1 MLMVV
6 ASDWTERHRPT
17 SELELEG
24 NETERSKIRMWLDKW
39 KTGEPKKK
47 GILLSGPPGVGKTT
61 IARAIAEDMG
71 WTVIELN
78 ASDARNATA
87 IRKAATMGSTH
98 RSLFHDPNKKEQKTL
113 ILLDEVD
120 HLGGGLR
127 KASEKRVSSELGE
140 ARIEGGQQGDFGG
153 KAELLLL
160 LENTKQPVMLA
171 CNDEQRFW
179 GKSNWRYAK
188 DRFSKYLEIIKFK
201 RANNDALRR
210 IAKRILR
217 LEQIDFND
225 EAIELLVKYNPGD
238 LRALVRDL
246 QVLTENLNRPLGI
259 AEVEEYVT
267 SNPRDLSID
276 LFPGLEALYKSRT
289 CKEAVRILRTIDKDE
304 LSFIDWVHWNN
315 SQFFKD
321 DHSIKTANRALSLS
335 DKAFASKYR
344 NTAHRST
351 YWSQHLTSLSAS
363 VANSKPLHQKLYPRY
378 PTYLSN
384 RYHSFKP
391 NIIEQLSKLSGTSD
405 ASTVEELLPILTILH
420 GSQHQ
425 MGDVH
430 NFSISIQLGLTA
442 EEHIALTDI
451 PSNRT
456 SAKNLIDEFNQKILT
471 ISRTKNEERKSVEA
485 FHEPVIHHSNS
496 MTEETDKDSTKDE
509 DKSEP
514 TGQMKLF

>member
-1 MLMVV
+1 MEV

-24 NETERSKIRMWLDKW
+24 NESQRSKIRIWLEKW
-39 KTGEPKKK
+39 KNGEPKKK
-47 GILLSGPPGVGKTT
+47 GMLLSGPPGVGKTT

-78 ASDARNATA
+78 ASDSRNATA

-98 RSLFHDPNKKEQKTL
+98 RSLFHDPNKQEQKTL

-127 KASEKRVSSELGE
+127 KASEKRVASELGE
-140 ARIEGGQQGDFGG
+140 ARIEGSQQGDFGG

-160 LENTKQPVMLA
+160 LEKTKQPVLLA

-179 GKSNWRYAK
+179 GRSNWRYAK
-188 DRFSKYLEIIKFK
+188 DRFSKYLELVKFK
-201 RANNDALRR
+201 RVSNEALRR
-210 IAKRILR
+210 IAKRVLR
-217 LEQIDFND
+217 NEGKDFTD

-246 QVLTENLNRPLGI
+246 QVLTENSDHPLDV
-259 AEVEEYVT
+259 AEVEAYVT
-267 SNPRDLSID
+267 SNPRDLSVD

-289 CKEAVRILRTIDKDE
+289 CKEAVQILRTIDKDE

-315 SQFFKD
+315 AQFFKD
-321 DHSIKTANRALSLS
+321 DHSIITSNIALSLS

-351 YWSQHLTSLSAS
+351 YWSQHLTSLAAS

-378 PTYLSN
+378 PAYLSN

-425 MGDVH
+425 MGDVQ
-430 NFSISIQLGLTA
+430 NFSISFQLGFSA

-451 PSNRT
+451 PSNRS
-456 SAKNLIDEFNQKILT
+456 SAKELMKEFNEQIQIVSQIL
-471 ISRTKNEERKSVEA
+471 EEEGNV
-485 FHEPVIHHSNS
+485 
-496 MTEETDKDSTKDE
+496 EETPHESGAQQFDPLPEDTDNVSTKDG
-509 DKSEP
+509 DDSVP
-514 TGQMKLF
+514 SGQMKLF

>member
-1 MLMVV
+1 MVV

-24 NETERSKIRMWLDKW
+24 NESERSKIRKWLDKW
-39 KTGEPKKK
+39 KNGEPKKK

-61 IARAIAEDMG
+61 IARAIAVDMG

-78 ASDARNATA
+78 ASDARNASA

-140 ARIEGGQQGDFGG
+140 SRIEGSQQGDFGG

-160 LENTKQPVMLA
+160 LEKTKQPVMLA

-188 DRFSKYLEIIKFK
+188 ERFSKYLEIIKFK
-201 RANNDALRR
+201 RANKDALRR

-217 LEQIDFND
+217 LENIDFNE

-246 QVLTENLNRPLGI
+246 QVLTENLNRPLDI
-259 AEVEEYVT
+259 SEVEEYVS
-267 SNPRDLSID
+267 SNPRDLSVD

-289 CKEAVRILRTIDKDE
+289 CEEAVGILRTIDKDE

-315 SQFFKD
+315 AQFFKD
-321 DHSIKTANRALSLS
+321 DHSIITANRALSLS

-351 YWSQHLTSLSAS
+351 YWSQHLTSLAAS
-363 VANSKPLHQKLYPRY
+363 VANSTSLHQKLYPRY

-391 NIIEQLSKLSGTSD
+391 NIIERLSNLSGTSD

-425 MGDVH
+425 MGDVN

-442 EEHIALTDI
+442 EEHVALTDI
-451 PSNRT
+451 PSNRK
-456 SAKNLIDEFNQKILT
+456 SAKDIIHEFNEKIQTTQRTNIDEK
-471 ISRTKNEERKSVEA
+471 KSVEPI
-485 FHEPVIHHSNS
+485 HEPEIQLSNS
-496 MTEETDKDSTKDE
+496 TIEDIVENSTKDE
-509 DKSEP
+509 DNSEP
-514 TGQMKLF
+514 SGQMKLF

>member
-1 MLMVV
+1 MEV
-6 ASDWTERHRPT
+6 ASDWTERHRPK
-17 SELELEG
+17 SEFELEG
-24 NETERSKIRMWLDKW
+24 NESERSKIRIWLDKW
-39 KTGEPKKK
+39 KNGEPKKK

-140 ARIEGGQQGDFGG
+140 ARIEGSQQGDFGG

-160 LENTKQPVMLA
+160 LEKTKQPVMLA

-188 DRFSKYLEIIKFK
+188 ERFSKYLEIIKFK
-201 RANNDALRR
+201 RASNDALRR

-217 LEQIDFND
+217 LEKIEFTD

-246 QVLTENLNRPLGI
+246 QVLTENLNRPLDI

-289 CKEAVRILRTIDKDE
+289 CKDAVQILRTIDKDE

-315 SQFFKD
+315 AQFFKD
-321 DHSIKTANRALSLS
+321 DQSIKTANKALSLS

-351 YWSQHLTSLSAS
+351 YWSQHLTSLAAS
-363 VANSKPLHQKLYPRY
+363 VANSNPLHQKLYPRY
-378 PTYLSN
+378 PTYLSS

-391 NIIEQLSKLSGTSD
+391 KIIEQLSKLSGTSD
-405 ASTVEELLPILTILH
+405 ASTVEEMLPILTVLH

-425 MGDVH
+425 MGDAN
-430 NFSISIQLGLTA
+430 NFSISILLGFTA
-442 EEHIALTDI
+442 EEHVALTDI
-451 PSNRT
+451 PSNRK
-456 SAKNLIDEFNQKILT
+456 SAKDLITKFNEKILT
-471 ISRTKNEERKSVEA
+471 AERTINEEKKLNETFQVKDDQ
-485 FHEPVIHHSNS
+485 ISNS
-496 MTEETDKDSTKDE
+496 MTENLDEISMKDMD
-509 DKSEP
+509 DSES

>member
-1 MLMVV
+1 MVV
-6 ASDWTERHRPT
+6 ASDWTERHRPR

-24 NETERSKIRMWLDKW
+24 NESERSKIRMWLDKW
-39 KTGEPKKK
+39 KNGEPKKK

-140 ARIEGGQQGDFGG
+140 ARIDGSQKGDFGG

-160 LENTKQPVMLA
+160 LEKTKQPVMLA

-188 DRFSKYLEIIKFK
+188 ERFSKYLEIIKFK
-201 RANNDALRR
+201 RANNEALRR

-217 LEQIDFND
+217 LENIEFND
-225 EAIELLVKYNPGD
+225 EAIELLAKYNPGD

-246 QVLTENLNRPLGI
+246 QVLTENLNGPLDI
-259 AEVEEYVT
+259 TEVEEYVT

-276 LFPGLEALYKSRT
+276 LFPGLEALYKSTT
-289 CKEAVRILRTIDKDE
+289 CEEAVRILRTIDKDE

-315 SQFFKD
+315 AQFFKD
-321 DHSIKTANRALSLS
+321 DQSIKTANKALSLS

-351 YWSQHLTSLSAS
+351 YWSQHLTSLAAS

-378 PTYLSN
+378 PTYLSS

-425 MGDVH
+425 MGNVG
-430 NFSISIQLGLTA
+430 NFSISIELGLTA
-442 EEHIALTDI
+442 EEHVALTDV
-451 PSNRT
+451 PSNRK
-456 SAKNLIDEFNQKILT
+456 SAKDLISKFNQEILT
-471 ISRTKNEERKSVEA
+471 TKHTTNKEEIFEKALQENEHQNSKSPTKN
-485 FHEPVIHHSNS
+485 
-496 MTEETDKDSTKDE
+496 TEKNPSKDE
-509 DKSEP
+509 DKSES